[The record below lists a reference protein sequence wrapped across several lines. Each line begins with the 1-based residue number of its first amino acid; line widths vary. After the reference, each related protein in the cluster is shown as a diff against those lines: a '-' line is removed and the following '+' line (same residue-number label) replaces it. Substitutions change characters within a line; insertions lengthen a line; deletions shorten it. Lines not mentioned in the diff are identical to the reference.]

1 MSENERLRI
10 NIQPVLSE
18 TEKLE
23 IKNTRKYMI
32 DMLMVLLAPM
42 AMSFY
47 YYGLRAVLLVLY
59 AVLSALICE
68 FLSSKIY
75 KFRASYS
82 DLSSIVTAISIAMC
96 IPASSAWWVPV
107 LITVFALAVVKFPFG
122 NTRSL
127 MFLPSA
133 AGIAFLTVCNSASMF
148 SYPVIPTTADK
159 FAQLSSSNAALG
171 NSIAYMLSQGNSI
184 GINIISYI
192 DIAVG
197 NVSGPM
203 GTTCAVAI
211 IGGLLYLLIR
221 RPRTAMMSFVYLGT
235 CAVYAF
241 LFPRITTGR
250 GISIIMELCSG
261 LTGFAALLFVTNET
275 LAPKRTN
282 ARVLYAVLMGL
293 ITMIL
298 RTFGSIEDS
307 TVFAVLIANAF
318 ACTLD
323 QKLPI
328 TKREQLLLDKKKE
341 AEAMSTDKPIDT
353 DEQSQIVAQKVME
366 IINNSEETQESAEDE
381 NGGIENE

>member
-122 NTRSL
+122 NSRSL

-133 AGIAFLTVCNSASMF
+133 SGIAFLTVCNSASMF

-159 FAQLSSSNAALG
+159 FAQLSSTNAALG

-293 ITMIL
+293 MTMIL

-381 NGGIENE
+381 NGGVENE

>member
-133 AGIAFLTVCNSASMF
+133 AGIAFLTVCNSVSMF

-159 FAQLSSSNAALG
+159 FAQLSSTNAALG

-381 NGGIENE
+381 NGGVENE

>member
-59 AVLSALICE
+59 AVLSALVCE
-68 FLSSKIY
+68 FLASKIY
-75 KFRASYS
+75 KFRATYS

-122 NTRSL
+122 NSRSL

-133 AGIAFLTVCNSASMF
+133 AGIVFLTVCNSASMF

-298 RTFGSIEDS
+298 RTFGSIEDG

-323 QKLPI
+323 QRLPI
-328 TKREQLLLDKKKE
+328 TKREKLLLDRKKE
-341 AEAMSTDKPIDT
+341 AEAMSTDKPVDT
-353 DEQSQIVAQKVME
+353 EEQSQIVAQKVME

-381 NGGIENE
+381 NGGGENE

>member
-133 AGIAFLTVCNSASMF
+133 AGIAGCRNSVHQ
-148 SYPVIPTTADK
+148 YPVIPTTADK

-381 NGGIENE
+381 NGGVENE

>member
-1 MSENERLRI
+1 MSEREQLRI
-10 NIQPVLSE
+10 NLQPELSE

-32 DMLMVLLAPM
+32 DMLLVLFAPM
-42 AMSFY
+42 VMSFY

-59 AVLSALICE
+59 SVISALVCE
-68 FLSSKIY
+68 FLASKIY

-96 IPASSAWWVPV
+96 IPASSPWWVPV
-107 LITVFALAVVKFPFG
+107 LLTVFALAVVKFPFG
-122 NTRSL
+122 NSRSL

-133 AGIAFLTVCNSASMF
+133 AGLAFLIVCNSARMF
-148 SYPVIPTTADK
+148 SYPIIPTQADK
-159 FAQLSSSNAALG
+159 FAQLSSANATLG

-307 TVFAVLIANAF
+307 TVFAVLITNAF

-323 QKLPI
+323 QRLPI
-328 TKREQLLLDKKKE
+328 TKREKLLLDRKKE
-341 AEAMSTDKPIDT
+341 AEAMSTDKPVDT

-366 IINNSEETQESAEDE
+366 IINNSEETQKDAEDE
-381 NGGIENE
+381 NGGGENE

>member
-122 NTRSL
+122 NSRSL

-133 AGIAFLTVCNSASMF
+133 SGIAFLTVCNSASMF

-159 FAQLSSSNAALG
+159 FAQLSSTNAALG

-381 NGGIENE
+381 NGGVENE

>member
-1 MSENERLRI
+1 MSENEQLRI

-47 YYGLRAVLLVLY
+47 YYGLRAVLLLLY
-59 AVLSALICE
+59 AVLSALVCE

-122 NTRSL
+122 NSRSL

-133 AGIAFLTVCNSASMF
+133 AGIAFLTVCNSANMF
-148 SYPVIPTTADK
+148 SYPIIPTTADK

-235 CAVYAF
+235 CAIYAF

-323 QKLPI
+323 QRLPI
-328 TKREQLLLDKKKE
+328 TKREKLLLDRKKE
-341 AEAMSTDKPIDT
+341 AEAMSTDKPVDT
-353 DEQSQIVAQKVME
+353 EEQSQIVAQKVME
-366 IINNSEETQESAEDE
+366 IINNSEETQENAEDE
-381 NGGIENE
+381 NGGGENE

>member
-1 MSENERLRI
+1 MSEREQLRI
-10 NIQPVLSE
+10 NLQPELSE

-32 DMLMVLLAPM
+32 DMLLVLFAPM

-59 AVLSALICE
+59 SVISALVCE
-68 FLSSKIY
+68 FLASKIY
-75 KFRASYS
+75 KFRANYS

-96 IPASSAWWVPV
+96 IPASSPWWVPV
-107 LITVFALAVVKFPFG
+107 LLTVFALAVVKFPFG
-122 NTRSL
+122 NSRSL

-133 AGIAFLTVCNSASMF
+133 AGLAFFIVCNSERMF
-148 SYPVIPTTADK
+148 SYPIIPTQADK
-159 FAQLSSSNAALG
+159 FAQLSSANATLG

-184 GINIISYI
+184 GINIIRYI

-261 LTGFAALLFVTNET
+261 FTGFAALLFVTNET

-307 TVFAVLIANAF
+307 TVFAVLITNAF

-323 QKLPI
+323 QRLPI
-328 TKREQLLLDKKKE
+328 TKREKLLLDRKKE
-341 AEAMSTDKPIDT
+341 AEAMSTDKPVDT
-353 DEQSQIVAQKVME
+353 EEQSQIVAQKVME
-366 IINNSEETQESAEDE
+366 IINNSEETQKDAEDE
-381 NGGIENE
+381 NGGGENE

>member
-1 MSENERLRI
+1 
-10 NIQPVLSE
+10 
-18 TEKLE
+18 
-23 IKNTRKYMI
+23 
-32 DMLMVLLAPM
+32 
-42 AMSFY
+42 
-47 YYGLRAVLLVLY
+47 
-59 AVLSALICE
+59 
-68 FLSSKIY
+68 
-75 KFRASYS
+75 
-82 DLSSIVTAISIAMC
+82 
-96 IPASSAWWVPV
+96 
-107 LITVFALAVVKFPFG
+107 
-122 NTRSL
+122 
-127 MFLPSA
+127 
-133 AGIAFLTVCNSASMF
+133 
-148 SYPVIPTTADK
+148 
-159 FAQLSSSNAALG
+159 
-171 NSIAYMLSQGNSI
+171 MLSQGNSI

-328 TKREQLLLDKKKE
+328 TKREKLLLDKKKE
-341 AEAMSTDKPIDT
+341 AEAMSTDKPVDT

-381 NGGIENE
+381 NGGVENE

>member
-1 MSENERLRI
+1 MSEREQLRI
-10 NIQPVLSE
+10 NLQPELSE

-32 DMLMVLLAPM
+32 DMLLVLFAPM
-42 AMSFY
+42 VMSFY

-59 AVLSALICE
+59 SVISALVCE
-68 FLSSKIY
+68 FLASKIY
-75 KFRASYS
+75 KFRANYS

-96 IPASSAWWVPV
+96 IPASSPWWVPV
-107 LITVFALAVVKFPFG
+107 LLTVFALAVVKFPFG
-122 NTRSL
+122 NSRSL

-133 AGIAFLTVCNSASMF
+133 AGLAFLIVCNSARMF
-148 SYPVIPTTADK
+148 SYPIIPTQADK
-159 FAQLSSSNAALG
+159 FAQLSSANATLG

-211 IGGLLYLLIR
+211 IGGLLYLLVR

-307 TVFAVLIANAF
+307 TVFAVLITNAF

-323 QKLPI
+323 QRLPI
-328 TKREQLLLDKKKE
+328 TKREKLLLDRKKE
-341 AEAMSTDKPIDT
+341 AEAMSTDKPVDT

-366 IINNSEETQESAEDE
+366 IINNSEETQKDAEDE
-381 NGGIENE
+381 NGGGENE